1 MKNAMAAVLDMTN
14 LRDIIDH
21 DKELEREL
29 IQNFYTCYHTCIS
42 DLESSLDTMDAVQW
56 CNAAHAL
63 KGIAYN
69 LGAEQLGSLCLKS
82 EQAHLADAPEKSILF
97 LEIKTAY
104 AAVATA
110 LARIDY
116 N

>member
-1 MKNAMAAVLDMTN
+1 MVAVLNMTN

-29 IQNFYTCYHTCIS
+29 IQNFYTCYHACMV
-42 DLESSLDTMDAVQW
+42 DLEASFETMDAVQW
-56 CNAAHAL
+56 RNAAHAL
-63 KGIAYN
+63 KGVAYN

-82 EQAHLADAPEKSILF
+82 EHACHADAPTKSILF

-104 AAVATA
+104 AAVAGA
-110 LARIDY
+110 LAQIHY